1 MPQIMNTKSAFL
13 LEDMNYLQAYLADCQ
28 IRTLNKVSAVI
39 IIIDATQIIH
49 QTNITK
55 ASRYVRYNENKKPKI
70 VKITSNFSHD
80 AGRCNVRIKMAA

>member
-1 MPQIMNTKSAFL
+1 MNTKSAFL

-39 IIIDATQIIH
+39 IIIDARQIIH

-55 ASRYVRYNENKKPKI
+55 ASRYVRYNENKNAT
-70 VKITSNFSHD
+70 VDNTSATNT
-80 AGRCNVRIKMAA
+80 AKGRTNCGNTKKTP